1 MTLIRFIGDIH
12 GSMKKYK
19 KLIKSSPEGISL
31 QLGDF
36 GVGFYYPY
44 TTKLMGQNP
53 PFDTMARGSHYFIRG
68 NHDNQTVCKQHKF
81 WVEDGT
87 YAPNAPEVFCIGG
100 ATSIDREYRSEG
112 YTWWEDEELSYR
124 EWLRIM
130 DIYER
135 VRPDIVAT
143 HDAPEDV
150 VKGVIG
156 PMANYLTNYPS
167 RNSSALQN
175 LFEIHRPAVWLH
187 GHHHISYR
195 KVYRGVE
202 FIGVGACEYIDL
214 EV

>member
-1 MTLIRFIGDIH
+1 MALVRFIGDMH

-19 KLIKSSPEGISL
+19 KLIKSAPEGISL

-53 PFDTMARGSHYFIRG
+53 PFDTMAKGSHYFIRG
-68 NHDNQTVCKQHKF
+68 NHDNPTVCKQHKF

-87 YAPNAPEVFCIGG
+87 YAPNAPDVFCIGG
-100 ATSIDREYRSEG
+100 ATSIDQAYRTEG
-112 YTWWEDEELSYR
+112 YTWWEDEELSYG

-130 DIYER
+130 DKWEAEK
-135 VRPDIVAT
+135 PDILAT
-143 HDAPEDV
+143 HDVPEEVVMAIIAPRAHYTHFY
-150 VKGVIG
+150 K
-156 PMANYLTNYPS
+156 S
-167 RNSSALQN
+167 RTCQALNN
-175 LFEIHRPAVWLH
+175 LFEIHRPSLVLH

-195 KVYRGVE
+195 EVYKGTE
-202 FIGVGACEYIDL
+202 FIGVGESEYIDL